1 MEISLNRI
9 SSILNTAGE
18 NFRDLRCRKQN
29 GDDEEGKEGSRRGK
43 GRGRK
48 ERKKV
53 KERREPQDNIKLPN
67 VFSKMVRN
75 IDQQI

>member
-1 MEISLNRI
+1 MEISLNGI
-9 SSILNTAGE
+9 NSILNTADE

-29 GDDEEGKEGSRRGK
+29 GDDEEGKERSRRGE

-48 ERKKV
+48 KRRKV
-53 KERREPQDNIKLPN
+53 KERREPQDNIKLSK
-67 VFSKMVRN
+67 VFSKMIRN